1 MSNEYA
7 VYDNQVFKRVNH
19 PLFTTY
25 QLQDVP
31 EVPSLTPKWY
41 GKKIPL
47 EMWRDILAFMKISYD
62 KLYSETLLFL
72 YYDEDNSESPWS
84 YWIPPQTTS
93 GMSVKS
99 NPENPEFAKQRAA
112 YPDTLFGTVHHHCS
126 TSAFQSGTDEAD
138 ETNREGFHFTIG
150 NLNNTDECDV
160 HLRCTLGNISVD
172 VDDLSTVL
180 EDVPTLFKKHIGT
193 LTPKMQEVE
202 QEWKRS
208 QYTKLPDITK
218 FNFDEEL
225 KNVDK
230 PVWNKPYT
238 TTHYSSPMTAMQS
251 SFNYGDDYWK
261 DDDMTPVKKSSLPIE
276 DVVNEII
283 LATETDDR
291 CEASVCEYYTKF
303 ESKHAHHLVEDLI
316 YGRTEDEEYER
327 VVGEMLHSDF
337 FLSTPEGKYFETFVN
352 TKCEELGITIDDLR
366 ETLYSILF
374 NYENGE
380 TVQPVVDEAIL

>member
-7 VYDNQVFKRVNH
+7 VYDNQVFKRVSH

-31 EVPSLTPKWY
+31 EVPSLTPKWH

-62 KLYSETLLFL
+62 KLKSETLLFL

-160 HLRCTLGNISVD
+160 HLRCTLGSISVD
-172 VDDLSTVL
+172 MDDLSLVL

-202 QEWKRS
+202 QEYKHE
-208 QYTKLPDITK
+208 QYAKLPDITK

-230 PVWNKPYT
+230 PVWKTPYT
-238 TTHYSSPMTAMQS
+238 TTRYSSPMSAMQS
-251 SFNYGDDYWK
+251 SFNYGDEYWK
-261 DDDMTPVKKSSLPIE
+261 DDDMTPVKKSSLPIR

-303 ESKHAHHLVEDLI
+303 ESKHSHYLVEDLI
-316 YGRTEDEEYER
+316 YGRTDDEEYDR
-327 VVGEMLHSDF
+327 VVGEMLYNDF
-337 FLSTPEGKYFETFVN
+337 FLSTPEGKYFQTFVE
-352 TKCEELGITIDDLR
+352 TKCKEAGITLDDVK
-366 ETLYSILF
+366 ETLF
-374 NYENGE
+374 NYEIGE
-380 TVQPVVDEAIL
+380 TVQSMVDEAIL